1 MTNDVIIRD
10 INADFAGG
18 IAEVSVHFPEGLNNE
33 ELRFLERLVKEANER
48 HRDDGWDVEDVT
60 NEALFE
66 FCNITGKRQ
75 EEGNVAVI
83 EYD

>member
-1 MTNDVIIRD
+1 MINDVIIRD
-10 INADFAGG
+10 TNADFAGG

-33 ELRFLERLVKEANER
+33 QLRFLERLVKEANER
-48 HRDDGWDVEDVT
+48 HRNDGWDVEDVAS
-60 NEALFE
+60 EALYE
-66 FCNITGKRQ
+66 FCNITVKRQ

>member
-10 INADFAGG
+10 TDADFAGG
-18 IAEVSVHFPEGLNNE
+18 IAEVSVHFPEGLNIV
-33 ELRFLERLVKEANER
+33 ELQLLERIVKEASER
-48 HRDDGWDVEDVT
+48 HRDDGWCVEDVV

-66 FCNITGKRQ
+66 FCIKTRKRH

-83 EYD
+83 EYN